1 MIVVTADQRGS
12 TRGPDRVPEALALVG
27 ARAAERPGV
36 VLPFDRTVG
45 DELQGVLA
53 ADDDGAALAVDVV
66 LDLVRDG
73 GWSVG
78 VGLGAVDRPLP
89 EESRAAS
96 GPAFVRARAA
106 VERAKRRGRGS
117 VPLAVVGPDE
127 EPRATVTADAQA
139 LLHLLG
145 AVVARR
151 SEAGWEAVDTLV
163 AQRGPAPQR
172 ASAAALGVSE
182 QAVSQRLRAAL
193 WAEDLAAR
201 PLAARLLRAAG
212 ADPAPDTDD
221 RVGAPED
228 DAEGGADDD
237 AGDGAGDDS
246 GDDETGEGRAR

>member
-27 ARAAERPGV
+27 ARVAGRVGL

-53 ADDDGAALAVDVV
+53 ADDDGAALAVDLV

-78 VGLGAVDRPLP
+78 IGLGAVDRPLP
-89 EESRAAS
+89 AASREAS

-106 VERAKRRGRGS
+106 VDRAKRRGRGS

-127 EPRATVTADAQA
+127 EPRATVAADAQA
-139 LLHLLG
+139 LLRLLG
-145 AVVARR
+145 AVVTRR
-151 SEAGWEAVDTLV
+151 SAAGWEAVDTLV
-163 AQRGPAPQR
+163 GQRGAAPQR

-193 WAEDLAAR
+193 WAEDAAAR

-212 ADPAPDTDD
+212 ADRDDVPDEESDDGPDDAPDD
-221 RVGAPED
+221 AP
-228 DAEGGADDD
+228 
-237 AGDGAGDDS
+237 
-246 GDDETGEGRAR
+246 DDEAGEGRAQ

>member
-12 TRGPDRVPEALALVG
+12 TGAADRVPEVLARI
-27 ARAAERPGV
+27 ARRTERRPGV

-45 DELQGVLA
+45 DEVQGVLA
-53 ADDDGAALAVDVV
+53 ADDDGAGLAVDLA

-78 VGLGAVDRPLP
+78 IGLGTVDLPLP
-89 EESRAAS
+89 ASSREAS
-96 GPAFVRARAA
+96 GPAFVRARTA
-106 VERAKRRGRGS
+106 VDRAKRRGRPS
-117 VPLAVVGPDE
+117 VPLAVVGGEE
-127 EPRATVTADAQA
+127 EPRATIAGDAQA

-151 SEAGWEAVDTLV
+151 SAAGWEAVDTLV

-193 WAEDLAAR
+193 WSEESAAR

-212 ADPAPDTDD
+212 AEPAA
-221 RVGAPED
+221 GEAS
-228 DAEGGADDD
+228 EGGDD
-237 AGDGAGDDS
+237 
-246 GDDETGEGRAR
+246 GEECER

>member
-1 MIVVTADQRGS
+1 MIVLTADQRGS

-27 ARAAERPGV
+27 ARSSGRPGV

-53 ADDDGAALAVDVV
+53 ADDDGAALAVDLV

-89 EESRAAS
+89 EVSRAAS
-96 GPAFVRARAA
+96 GPAFVRARTA
-106 VERAKRRGRGS
+106 VDRAKRRGRGS

-127 EPRATVTADAQA
+127 EPRATVAADAQA

-151 SEAGWEAVDTLV
+151 SAAGWEAVDTLV

-193 WAEDLAAR
+193 WAEDAAAR

-212 ADPAPDTDD
+212 ADPDDGPDDSG
-221 RVGAPED
+221 R
-228 DAEGGADDD
+228 DDD
-237 AGDGAGDDS
+237 PDGTDGAG
-246 GDDETGEGRAR
+246 EGSAR

>member
-12 TRGPDRVPEALALVG
+12 TRGHDRVPEALAIVG
-27 ARAAERPGV
+27 SRAAGRSGV

-53 ADDDGAALAVDVV
+53 ADDDGAALAVDLV

-78 VGLGAVDRPLP
+78 IGLGAVDRPLP
-89 EESRAAS
+89 AASREAS

-106 VERAKRRGRGS
+106 VDRAKRRGRGS

-127 EPRATVTADAQA
+127 EPRATVSADAQA
-139 LLHLLG
+139 LLRLLG

-151 SEAGWEAVDTLV
+151 SAAGWEAVDTLV

-193 WAEDLAAR
+193 WAEDAAAR

-212 ADPAPDTDD
+212 ADRDDVTDD
-221 RVGAPED
+221 EP
-228 DAEGGADDD
+228 
-237 AGDGAGDDS
+237 
-246 GDDETGEGRAR
+246 DDEPDDEAGEGHAR

>member
-12 TRGPDRVPEALALVG
+12 SRGPDRVPDALALLD
-27 ARAAERPGV
+27 ARTGGRPGV

-45 DELQGVLA
+45 DELQGALDA
-53 ADDDGAALAVDVV
+53 TDEGAALAVDLV

-78 VGLGAVDRPLP
+78 IGLGAVDRPLP
-89 EESRAAS
+89 AASRAAS

-106 VERAKRRGRGS
+106 VERAKRHGRRS
-117 VPLAVVGPDE
+117 VPLAVEGPDD
-127 EPRATVTADAQA
+127 EPRATVAADAQA
-139 LLHLLG
+139 LMRLLG

-151 SEAGWEAVDTLV
+151 SAAGWEAVDTLV

-172 ASAAALGVSE
+172 ATARALGVSE

-193 WAEDLAAR
+193 WAEDVAAR

-212 ADPAPDTDD
+212 AEARDD
-221 RVGAPED
+221 EVE
-228 DAEGGADDD
+228 D
-237 AGDGAGDDS
+237 AG
-246 GDDETGEGRAR
+246 EARGG

>member
-12 TRGPDRVPEALALVG
+12 TQGADRVPEALALVD
-27 ARAAERPGV
+27 ARASRRRGV

-53 ADDDGAALAVDVV
+53 GDDDGAALAVDLV

-73 GWSVG
+73 GWAVG

-89 EESRAAS
+89 TASRAAS

-106 VERAKRRGRGS
+106 VERAKRRGGGS

-127 EPRATVTADAQA
+127 EPRATVAADAQA

-151 SEAGWEAVDTLV
+151 TVAGWEAVDALV

-193 WAEDLAAR
+193 WAEDAAAR

-212 ADPAPDTDD
+212 ADPDDGPDGGA
-221 RVGAPED
+221 VGAVNDHDHD
-228 DAEGGADDD
+228 DHED
-237 AGDGAGDDS
+237 AGGVGDDGS
-246 GDDETGEGRAR
+246 GEGRAR

>member
-12 TRGPDRVPEALALVG
+12 RRAGDRVPEGLALLG
-27 ARAAERPGV
+27 SRSAGRSGV
-36 VLPFDRTVG
+36 ALPFERTVG
-45 DELQGVLA
+45 DELQGVLDA
-53 ADDDGAALAVDVV
+53 TDDGAALAVDLV

-89 EESRAAS
+89 ATSRAAS

-127 EPRATVTADAQA
+127 EPHATVAADAQA

-151 SEAGWEAVDTLV
+151 SVAGWEAVDTLV

-193 WAEDLAAR
+193 WAEDVAVR

-212 ADPAPDTDD
+212 AEPV
-221 RVGAPED
+221 RGAHD
-228 DAEGGADDD
+228 QD
-237 AGDGAGDDS
+237 AG
-246 GDDETGEGRAR
+246 EGWAR

>member
-1 MIVVTADQRGS
+1 M
-12 TRGPDRVPEALALVG
+12 PEALALVG
-27 ARAAERPGV
+27 ARTAGRPGV

-45 DELQGVLA
+45 DEIQGVLA
-53 ADDDGAALAVDVV
+53 ADDDGAALAVDLA

-78 VGLGAVDRPLP
+78 IGLGAVDRPLP
-89 EESRAAS
+89 EVSRAAS

-106 VERAKRRGRGS
+106 VDRAKRRGRGS
-117 VPLAVVGPDE
+117 VPLAVVGPDVV
-127 EPRATVTADAQA
+127 PRATVSADAQA

-151 SEAGWEAVDTLV
+151 SAAGWEAVDTLV

-182 QAVSQRLRAAL
+182 QAVSQRLRSAL
-193 WAEDLAAR
+193 WAEDTAAR

-212 ADPAPDTDD
+212 ADPDD
-221 RVGAPED
+221 GLD
-228 DAEGGADDD
+228 DGPDDD
-237 AGDGAGDDS
+237 PDDDPDGDR
-246 GDDETGEGRAR
+246 DDEAGEGRAR

>member
-1 MIVVTADQRGS
+1 MIVLTADQRGS
-12 TRGPDRVPEALALVG
+12 TGSGDRVPEALALV
-27 ARAAERPGV
+27 ASRIDRRPGV

-53 ADDDGAALAVDVV
+53 ADDDGAALAVDLA

-78 VGLGAVDRPLP
+78 IGLGAVDRPLP
-89 EESRAAS
+89 AASRAAS
-96 GPAFVRARAA
+96 GPAFVRARSA

-117 VPLAVVGPDE
+117 VPLAVVGADA
-127 EPRATVTADAQA
+127 EPHATIARDAQA

-151 SEAGWEAVDTLV
+151 SPAGWEAVDALV

-193 WAEDLAAR
+193 WAEDAAAR

-212 ADPAPDTDD
+212 AAQEDP
-221 RVGAPED
+221 G
-228 DAEGGADDD
+228 
-237 AGDGAGDDS
+237 
-246 GDDETGEGRAR
+246 GEGPTTEIEEGQRG

>member
-12 TRGPDRVPEALALVG
+12 TGAPDRVPEALALV
-27 ARAAERPGV
+27 ASRAGRGTGV

-45 DELQGVLA
+45 DEIQGVLA
-53 ADDDGAALAVDVV
+53 ADDDGAALAVDIV

-89 EESRAAS
+89 AASRAAS

-117 VPLAVVGPDE
+117 VPLAVVGEDE
-127 EPRATVTADAQA
+127 EPRATIAADAQA

-151 SEAGWEAVDTLV
+151 SAAGWEAVDTLV

-172 ASAAALGVSE
+172 ASAQVLGVSE

-193 WAEDLAAR
+193 WAEEAAAR

-212 ADPAPDTDD
+212 AD
-221 RVGAPED
+221 V
-228 DAEGGADDD
+228 AEGQGPTT
-237 AGDGAGDDS
+237 GDG
-246 GDDETGEGRAR
+246 EERER

>member
-12 TRGPDRVPEALALVG
+12 TGAGDRVPEALALVASRVAG
-27 ARAAERPGV
+27 RPGL

-45 DELQGVLA
+45 DEIQGLLA

-89 EESRAAS
+89 AASRAAA
-96 GPAFVRARAA
+96 GPAFVRAREA

-117 VPLAVVGPDE
+117 VPLALVGDDA
-127 EPRATVTADAQA
+127 EPHATIARDAQA

-151 SEAGWEAVDTLV
+151 SAAGWEAVDTLV

-193 WAEDLAAR
+193 WAEDQAAR

-212 ADPAPDTDD
+212 ADPA
-221 RVGAPED
+221 
-228 DAEGGADDD
+228 
-237 AGDGAGDDS
+237 
-246 GDDETGEGRAR
+246 DDEDASGGPDEGLAQDTEEGRER

>member
-12 TRGPDRVPEALALVG
+12 TGAGDRVPEVLELVASRV
-27 ARAAERPGV
+27 ARRPGV

-45 DELQGVLA
+45 DEIQGLLE
-53 ADDDGAALAVDVV
+53 ADDDGSALAVDVV

-78 VGLGAVDRPLP
+78 VGLGAVGRPLP
-89 EESRAAS
+89 AASRAAS
-96 GPAFVRARAA
+96 GPAFVRAREA

-117 VPLAVVGPDE
+117 VPLAVVGDDA
-127 EPRATVTADAQA
+127 EPHATIARDAQA

-151 SEAGWEAVDTLV
+151 SAAGWEAVDTLL

-193 WAEDLAAR
+193 WAEDEAAR

-212 ADPAPDTDD
+212 ADPADGGGEDGGPD
-221 RVGAPED
+221 
-228 DAEGGADDD
+228 EGPAQDTALDT
-237 AGDGAGDDS
+237 
-246 GDDETGEGRAR
+246 EEVRGR